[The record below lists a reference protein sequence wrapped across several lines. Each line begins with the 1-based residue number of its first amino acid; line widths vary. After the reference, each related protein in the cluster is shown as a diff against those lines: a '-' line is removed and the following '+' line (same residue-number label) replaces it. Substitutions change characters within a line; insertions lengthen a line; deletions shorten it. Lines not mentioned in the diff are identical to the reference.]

1 MSRRTVVVAIALA
14 VALAVAGLFA
24 AGVTPDGT
32 PLSEGSDADTPNADD
47 PPTDGED
54 GGEDT
59 TTPGN
64 GEGET
69 DSGSNETRKLSDGS
83 DDGDQPP
90 DEGGETDDAASE
102 NGTQE
107 KTDTEVGNDDADESA
122 TGVET
127 ADVPV
132 EIYAVDRG
140 PVAEGEM
147 HLYNTTSGARV
158 ASHDFAEGHRT
169 VFENLTRKT
178 TFDIV
183 VNVSYYPDETIT
195 FSPRI
200 SDAVNETIGYEFR
213 GAETYEME
221 WEVDELPTNVD
232 YDDENAERKAITQKG
247 YSVFDGEGNYYST
260 WSPSMFDASYDYLH
274 VAANNQS
281 YMNAAV
287 EDAEWKQIEAYW
299 GDPSTSREI
308 VTRSGLSD
316 LHEREFVEEKEVISA
331 ERNEV
336 HVYRVNAPQTGSP
349 LTVHVDPKTGYVV
362 YVEVHA
368 AKINDPGFLR
378 DVSEITSHN
387 EELDAIPE
395 DFPAEEINNIPESE

>member
-107 KTDTEVGNDDADESA
+107 KTDTGAGNDDADESA

-299 GDPSTSREI
+299 GDPSTSRAKA
-308 VTRSGLSD
+308 TMQGLSAAKD
-316 LHEREFVEEKEVISA
+316 RVFIEEKDVISA

-336 HVYRVNAPQTGSP
+336 HVYEVSEEPFDAPM
-349 LTVHVDPKTGYVV
+349 TVHVDPDTGYVV
-362 YVEVHA
+362 YSRIH
-368 AKINDPGFLR
+368 I
-378 DVSEITSHN
+378 
-387 EELDAIPE
+387 EELDDPGSLRAVAEIYSHDDEVSAIPD
-395 DFPAEEINNIPESE
+395 DFPSDNIGNKS

>member
-178 TFDIV
+178 TFDVV

-299 GDPSTSREI
+299 GDPGTSTER
-308 VTRSGLSD
+308 VTMEGLSA
-316 LHEREFVEEKEVISA
+316 VEDRLFIKEKEVISA
-331 ERNEV
+331 ERNFV
-336 HVYRVNAPQTGSP
+336 HVYKVPKEPFDAPMK
-349 LTVHVDPKTGYVV
+349 VHIDPNSGYVV
-362 YVEVHA
+362 YAEIILDELA
-368 AKINDPGFLR
+368 DPGATR
-378 DVSEITSHN
+378 SIAEPYSHDEDLN
-387 EELDAIPE
+387 AVPS
-395 DFPAEEINNIPESE
+395 DFPTNKIEENET